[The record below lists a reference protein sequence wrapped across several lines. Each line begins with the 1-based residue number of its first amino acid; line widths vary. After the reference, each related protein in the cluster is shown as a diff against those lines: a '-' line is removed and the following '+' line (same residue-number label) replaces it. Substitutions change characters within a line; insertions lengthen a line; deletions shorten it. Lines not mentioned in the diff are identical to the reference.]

1 NIENGGNEAAH
12 QSRHRYRG
20 SFGNLDPPE
29 DGYEKDDEPYGNGRS
44 RRRRRAGVGVG
55 VEEDMDIALSRRA
68 SSQSM
73 GGMARPFSLS
83 GYEKG
88 LGRKHSGLVMDS
100 RESVDDGSIAKK

>member
-20 SFGNLDPPE
+20 SLSNLDPPE
-29 DGYEKDDEPYGNGRS
+29 DGYDEDGESYGNGRS
-44 RRRRRAGVGVG
+44 RRRRRAGAG

-68 SSQSM
+68 SSQSI
-73 GGMARPFSLS
+73 GGMARPLSLS

-100 RESVDDGSIAKK
+100 RESVDDRSIAKK